1 MNSTGENG
9 ISTSLFDGG
18 LNKKHM
24 HSAPQTVGAQYR
36 LSIMIKVFKKG
47 RVERGRNSIKLLTVL
62 L

>member
-24 HSAPQTVGAQYR
+24 HTAPQTVGAQYR
-36 LSIMIKVFKKG
+36 LSIMIKVFNNFKQKEESLFLF
-47 RVERGRNSIKLLTVL
+47 RSSFLI
-62 L
+62 